1 MRLAFAFTLVM
12 ALVLGATGVFVHAR
26 LQAGLDRTINAGLR
40 SRADDVAALVQ
51 QADSGLSEGYSS
63 VLAERGE
70 SFAQV
75 LDRNGRVVDTTPQL
89 GRAPLLAGAALANAL
104 RRTSLLVHAPIGVMD
119 SRSRILATPVLAQ
132 DQRLV
137 VIVGTSLENRDE
149 ALRQLTTQLLIGG
162 PMTLLLAALAGY
174 GLAGA
179 ALRPVEAMRAR
190 AALISG
196 TDHGARLPVSPADDE
211 IHRLGETLN
220 DMLARLESAL
230 DRERSFVA
238 DASHE
243 LRTPL
248 ALLKTE
254 LELALRRPR
263 SAAEL
268 EGAVR
273 SAADETDRLTQ
284 LAEDL
289 LVLAR
294 ADQGRLPVRRERV
307 RAGAVLDG
315 AAERFARRALQS
327 GRQIVVSAPTELEVS
342 GDPLR
347 LEQALG
353 NLIENAL
360 RHGRG
365 AIQLVAV
372 APADGTVELHV
383 LDEGPGFPENFL
395 GQAFDRFSR
404 GGNARGSGGTGAG
417 LGLAIVD
424 VIARAH
430 GGSAHAGNR
439 PAGGADV
446 WLSIAGSGR

>member
-1 MRLAFAFTLVM
+1 M

-75 LDRNGRVVDTTPQL
+75 LDRNGSVMDTTPQL
-89 GRAPLLAGAALANAL
+89 GRKPLLAGAALANAL
-104 RRTSLLVHAPIGVMD
+104 RHTSLLVHAPIGVVD
-119 SRSRILATPVLAQ
+119 NRSRILATPVLAQ
-132 DQRLV
+132 DQRVV
-137 VIVGTSLENRDE
+137 VIVGTSLESRDE

-162 PMTLLLAALAGY
+162 PVTLLLAALAGY

-196 TDHGARLPVSPADDE
+196 TDHGARLPVPPADDE
-211 IHRLGETLN
+211 IRRLGETLN

-254 LELALRRPR
+254 LELALRHPR

-268 EGAVR
+268 ENAVR

-294 ADQGRLPVRRERV
+294 ADQGRLPVRRDRV
-307 RAGAVLDG
+307 RASAVLDG
-315 AAERFARRALQS
+315 AAERFARRAQQS

-372 APADGTVELHV
+372 ARADGTVELHV
-383 LDEGPGFPENFL
+383 LDEGPGFPESFL

-424 VIARAH
+424 GIAPGH

-446 WLSIAGSGR
+446 WLSIAAPGR

>member
-1 MRLAFAFTLVM
+1 M

-26 LQAGLDRTINAGLR
+26 LQAELDRAINAGLR
-40 SRADDVAALVQ
+40 SRADDVAALEQ

-63 VLAERGE
+63 VLAERGD

-75 LDRNGRVVDTTPQL
+75 LDGNGRVVDTTPQL
-89 GRAPLLAGAALANAL
+89 GREPLLTGAALLNAL
-104 RRTSLLVHAPIGVMD
+104 RGTTLLAHAPFSVVE
-119 SRSRILATPVLAQ
+119 SRSRLLATPVFAQ

-137 VIVGTSLENRDE
+137 VIVGTSLESRDE

-162 PMTLLLAALAGY
+162 PMALLLAALAGY
-174 GLAGA
+174 GLARA
-179 ALRPVEAMRAR
+179 ALRPVETMRAR

-196 TDHGARLPVSPADDE
+196 ADHGARLPVSPADDE
-211 IHRLGETLN
+211 IRRLGETLN
-220 DMLARLESAL
+220 GMLARLESAL

-263 SAAEL
+263 SPAEL
-268 EGAVR
+268 EAALR
-273 SAADETDRLTQ
+273 SAADETDRLSQ

-315 AAERFARRALQS
+315 AADRFALRAQQS
-327 GRQIVVSAPTELEVS
+327 GRRIVVDAAADLHLS

-353 NLIENAL
+353 NLVENAL
-360 RHGRG
+360 RHGGG

-404 GGNARGSGGTGAG
+404 GGNARSGGGTGAG

-446 WLSIAGSGR
+446 WLSIAASGR